1 MCTVE
6 NTTQYNLAKVSR
18 GSSWNMFAKSAVS
31 KYFLKINDKIRQKY
45 LLFLSRHPTNHVRY
59 IFQIW
64 NKHII
69 VYIGGCISL
78 QMANQ
83 LFQPNKKTENLYIKY
98 ARIVRCFSYRK
109 TKNWNCFKIGRNSE
123 SFFKAHCLLTGQEE
137 LLESE
142 KAVRRSLFWE

>member
-1 MCTVE
+1 M
-6 NTTQYNLAKVSR
+6 
-18 GSSWNMFAKSAVS
+18 
-31 KYFLKINDKIRQKY
+31 IKIRQKY

-83 LFQPNKKTENLYIKY
+83 LFQPNTKNRKKYRLSIFCAIFGQFIAIFVIFWMFFEIWNKHIIVYIGGYISLQMANQLFQPNKKTENL
-98 ARIVRCFSYRK
+98 
-109 TKNWNCFKIGRNSE
+109 
-123 SFFKAHCLLTGQEE
+123 
-137 LLESE
+137 
-142 KAVRRSLFWE
+142 

>member
-1 MCTVE
+1 M
-6 NTTQYNLAKVSR
+6 
-18 GSSWNMFAKSAVS
+18 
-31 KYFLKINDKIRQKY
+31 IKIRQKY

-83 LFQPNKKTENLYIKY
+83 LFQPNTKNRKNYKLGIFCATFVIFWMFFEIWNKHIIVYIGGCISLQMANQLFQPNKKTEKFID
-98 ARIVRCFSYRK
+98 
-109 TKNWNCFKIGRNSE
+109 
-123 SFFKAHCLLTGQEE
+123 
-137 LLESE
+137 
-142 KAVRRSLFWE
+142 